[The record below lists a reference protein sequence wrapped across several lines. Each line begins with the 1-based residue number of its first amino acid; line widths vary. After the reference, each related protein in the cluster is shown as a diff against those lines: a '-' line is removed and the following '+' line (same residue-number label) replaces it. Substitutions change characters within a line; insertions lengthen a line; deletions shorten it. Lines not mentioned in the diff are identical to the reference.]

1 MSNKTWPEYPPQGGA
16 QRPNRIWVLIVVVF
30 AAALG
35 FVLSA
40 RNTEHARDQDPQPA
54 ISQTEQRPQPAADT
68 PTPGATDKLRGHTD
82 EEPTPTAPSP
92 KPR

>member
-16 QRPNRIWVLIVVVF
+16 QRPNRMWVLIIVAF

-40 RNTEHARDQDPQPA
+40 RNTQHAPEQDPQPA
-54 ISQTEQRPQPAADT
+54 AIQTEQQPQPAADT
-68 PTPGATDKLRGHTD
+68 PAPGASDKLRGHSD
-82 EEPTPTAPSP
+82 ENAAPTTPSP